1 MRKGRVVAMLAAG
14 AAAVAGALHLKKRR
28 SDSADTASS
37 DSMPKS
43 NAKSAPTMGKK
54 SPATA

>member
-1 MRKGRVVAMLAAG
+1 MLAAG